1 MKLEE
6 SKLFYAPIAGIKLRP
21 IMESWI
27 SADHQPV
34 FRENEIIEE
43 KEKIERAGSA
53 IISSIIK
60 WKDKEKAEKL
70 FFEHVSYEG
79 YGKLDNPEV
88 QEKILKDFGL
98 LSLTNILALCWI
110 EYLGKSLAGNGDP
123 ES

>member
-27 SADHQPV
+27 AAEHEAIMFEKDLT
-34 FRENEIIEE
+34 E
-43 KEKIERAGSA
+43 KERVLKAGSA
-53 IISSIIK
+53 IVASIIK
-60 WKDKEKAEKL
+60 WKDKDKAEKL
-70 FFEHVSYEG
+70 FFEHASYEG
-79 YGKLDNPEV
+79 YGKLDNAEV

-110 EYLGKSLAGNGDP
+110 EYLGKSLAGSGDP
-123 ES
+123 ED

>member
-6 SKLFYAPIAGIKLRP
+6 SKLFYAPIAGLRLRP
-21 IMESWI
+21 ILESWVA
-27 SADHQPV
+27 SEHEAV
-34 FRENEIIEE
+34 MFGCELTE
-43 KEKIERAGSA
+43 KEKVLKAGSA
-53 IISSIIK
+53 IVASIIK

-79 YGKLDNPEV
+79 YGKLDNAEV